1 MSSLYNLTSSYQT
14 MFNSMTESGFDAE
27 TIEDT
32 LASYRDDLELK
43 IENCIKYSENQ
54 LAVASAKKD
63 LAKKLN
69 DEAEKLEKESSNLI
83 EYVDHNMRKAKIE
96 KLDFDFFKIS
106 YRKNPPS
113 VNVVNVDRISNDFM
127 KEKTTYTVDKLKIK
141 KALLNGEVIQGAE
154 LNPESKKMVIK

>member
-1 MSSLYNLTSSYQT
+1 MGKFYKAGESGMSSLYNLTSSYQS
-14 MFNSMTESGFDAE
+14 MFNSMTESGFDTE

-83 EYVDHNMRKAKIE
+83 EYVDHNMRKLAQRGRLFPNDID
-96 KLDFDFFKIS
+96 LNSIMLAITDAVYLLVS
-106 YRKNPPS
+106 YWVR
-113 VNVVNVDRISNDFM
+113 VF
-127 KEKTTYTVDKLKIK
+127 L
-141 KALLNGEVIQGAE
+141 
-154 LNPESKKMVIK
+154 